1 MLRLKEEQVL
11 VKFLSVNYLII
22 TVYFLVFGECGFSR
36 SRPETID
43 DYRTPKHKPQEVG
56 SRTRLES
63 RIGSDV
69 CSLFTAGQFFFFFF
83 NGV

>member
-1 MLRLKEEQVL
+1 MV
-11 VKFLSVNYLII
+11 S
-22 TVYFLVFGECGFSR
+22 
-36 SRPETID
+36 PEVVRKTID

-69 CSLFTAGQFFFFFF
+69 RSFFTAGRIYLFFTLFLLT
-83 NGV
+83 V